1 MLPERDEGALRQFLE
16 GCRDTARAKDHFQI
30 ASISLAVKH
39 IAPLAVLQSI
49 YEPEEVHCYIER
61 AADDEAVA
69 AAEAVVQGRFDGVE
83 RFALVK
89 AFAEEILENTCLLYT
104 SPSPRDLSTSRMPS
118 SA

>member
-49 YEPEEVHCYIER
+49 YEPEELHCYIER

-69 AAEAVVQGRFDGVE
+69 AAEAVERARELQQKGQLRLVVGGGGEAGAESGGGRRGGDAGW
-83 RFALVK
+83 
-89 AFAEEILENTCLLYT
+89 
-104 SPSPRDLSTSRMPS
+104 P
-118 SA
+118 